1 MGWLRDFTTRK
12 AKKEKKGGK
21 RKAEATKL
29 LMLPSFIGTI
39 LPSEEKDGLKVDEET
54 KKNLQNNNGG
64 LADQIASLGS
74 LRDSFI
80 IQWKYKSFSSKP
92 WVSSCGT
99 FIVCDLCAVRVH
111 GKERFNWFT
120 CGVAQSS
127 KAGEPSFVLPCMHR
141 TMPASKGIEGIRVG
155 ILPGSRRFYA
165 VGSIAC
171 TLHAWSAA
179 RSRG

>member
-111 GKERFNWFT
+111 GKSDLI
-120 CGVAQSS
+120 GLPAALLKAQ
-127 KAGEPSFVLPCMHR
+127 R
-141 TMPASKGIEGIRVG
+141 R
-155 ILPGSRRFYA
+155 GSRVLSCHA
-165 VGSIAC
+165 CIAQC
-171 TLHAWSAA
+171 RLAKA
-179 RSRG
+179 